1 MNSIVIVC
9 DVPDHYLENRIFT
22 EEVQRDSFGE
32 GFWIILKTK
41 AEVEGWEM
49 ITADIYLSNQ
59 GKYATNKAYMISYM
73 TTSRTSQLLNAK
85 VIPLVVYSLES
96 PNVAINFYTNIK
108 SIASKYRYSILFRGV
123 TESLNNPNSLVLY
136 WPNTIKKIVPFT
148 NWHRR
153 KFLCMIASNKSKYA
167 VEPGK
172 SFDFLLQ
179 LRKRI
184 GLVMMDIKAP
194 FVKVIDLYTHRF
206 KAIEYF
212 SNVAG
217 FSLFGTRWDKT
228 SNLSR
233 AIAERIK
240 VLNPQP
246 VAFRDKM
253 ETLKK
258 FKYCICFE
266 NCIHPGYLT
275 EKIFDCF
282 FAGTIPIYF
291 GAPDVAESIPKTC
304 FIDFNDFNDFN
315 LLNAYLFSLN
325 EEANEKYLMAAKSF
339 IESNR
344 FEKFTD
350 SHLATQIFDM
360 ISKEESHLSKGK
372 I

>member
-1 MNSIVIVC
+1 MNSVVIVC

-22 EEVQRDSFGE
+22 DKVQKDSFGE
-32 GFWIILKTK
+32 GFWIILKAK

-49 ITADIYLSNQ
+49 ITADIYMSNRE
-59 GKYATNKAYMISYM
+59 KYKTDKACMISYM
-73 TTSRTSQLLNAK
+73 TTSRTSQLLNAG
-85 VIPLVVYSLES
+85 VIPLAVYSLES

-108 SIASKYRYSILFRGV
+108 SIASKYKYSILFKGV
-123 TESLNNPNSLVLY
+123 AESLSSPNCIVLN
-136 WPNTIKKIVPFT
+136 WPNTLKEVVPFT
-148 NWHRR
+148 NWEQR

-172 SFDFLLQ
+172 PFDFLLQ

-184 GLVMMDIKAP
+184 GLVVMDIKAP
-194 FVKVIDLYTHRF
+194 FVKVIDLYSHRF
-206 KAIEYF
+206 KAIEFF
-212 SNVAG
+212 SNVPG

-233 AIAERIK
+233 ALAERIK

-253 ETLKK
+253 DTLNK

-282 FAGTIPIYF
+282 FAGVIPIYY
-291 GAPDVAESIPKTC
+291 GAPDVEKFVPKQC
-304 FIDFNDFNDFN
+304 FIDFREFESFAE
-315 LLNAYLFSLN
+315 LNTFLKGMTL
-325 EEANEKYLMAAKSF
+325 ETEQKYLDAASSF
-339 IESNR
+339 VNGND

-350 SHLATQIFDM
+350 KYMANQIFDM
-360 ISKEESHLSKGK
+360 IIKK
-372 I
+372 